1 MVKLN
6 KFVRISFGENMH
18 IEMRVKDIRKR
29 KNLTLAQLSERTG
42 ISVTHINDVENG
54 LKEPGLSVLVRLSRA
69 LDVQIT
75 ELYRVIW

>member
-1 MVKLN
+1 
-6 KFVRISFGENMH
+6 MH
-18 IEMRVKDIRKR
+18 IEMRIKDIRKR
-29 KNLTLAQLSERTG
+29 KNLTLTQLSERTG

-54 LKEPGLSVLVRLSRA
+54 LKEPGISVLVRLSRA